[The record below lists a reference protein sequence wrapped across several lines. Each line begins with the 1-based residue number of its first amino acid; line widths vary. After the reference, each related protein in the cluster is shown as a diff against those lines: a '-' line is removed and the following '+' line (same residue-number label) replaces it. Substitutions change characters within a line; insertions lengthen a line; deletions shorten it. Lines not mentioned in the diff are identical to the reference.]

1 MIVQWTFWNVQ
12 LFDCPN
18 ISKISSG
25 VSPVMFVESAVLFPK
40 CTIPLR
46 IFEPRYLEMMD
57 YVLKSSRSFI
67 LSFIDGD
74 NCNPQNSLGT
84 MGLINSAFKQA
95 DGTSIVMLDGLFKVR
110 LNELNITD
118 TLHQNWFYEKLD
130 LSNSDLDPVLLDKLE
145 RFYNKL
151 SNSISECDFPKK
163 LPFSKNASLACD
175 MIIEFLVPNLTFK
188 KEFFIIKE
196 INEKLSLTLNV
207 LETITQ
213 KRNF

>member
-1 MIVQWTFWNVQ
+1 
-12 LFDCPN
+12 
-18 ISKISSG
+18 
-25 VSPVMFVESAVLFPK
+25 MFVESAILFPK
-40 CTIPLR
+40 CTIPIR
-46 IFEPRYLEMMD
+46 IFEPRYQEMIEFA
-57 YVLKSSRSFI
+57 LKSTRSFI

-84 MGLINSAFKQA
+84 MGLINSAVKQA

-110 LNELNITD
+110 LNELNISD

-130 LSNSDLDPVLLDKLE
+130 SSNADLDPVLLDKLE

>member
-84 MGLINSAFKQA
+84 MGLINSAVKQA

-110 LNELNITD
+110 LNELNISD

-130 LSNSDLDPVLLDKLE
+130 LSNADLDPVLLDNLE

>member
-1 MIVQWTFWNVQ
+1 VIVQWTFWNVQ

-84 MGLINSAFKQA
+84 MGLINSAVKQA

-110 LNELNITD
+110 LNELNISD

-130 LSNSDLDPVLLDKLE
+130 LSNADLDPVLLDNLE

>member
-46 IFEPRYLEMMD
+46 IFEPRYVEMMD

-84 MGLINSAFKQA
+84 MGLINSAVKQA

-110 LNELNITD
+110 LNELNISD

-130 LSNSDLDPVLLDKLE
+130 LSNSDLDLVLLDKLE

-188 KEFFIIKE
+188 KEFFFIKE

>member
-84 MGLINSAFKQA
+84 MGLINSAVKQA

-110 LNELNITD
+110 LNELNISD

-130 LSNSDLDPVLLDKLE
+130 SSNADLDPVLLDKLE